1 MKSTS
6 GTAGSPAPTGAQ
18 PMNDPSN
25 ATRRGWLR
33 LGPRV
38 VVGAGILLAL
48 VAVTVMLSNCG
59 EHSSATVGQSQA
71 EASGTP
77 VESASAA
84 NAAMPGSFDSG
95 AGRQQEPSETPPD
108 SLSPEVVASVT
119 DSAVAPGA
127 RVEITAQTTIDV
139 SKVLLSDGL
148 HGKQSFEYDV
158 QGKVWKTTYRVPL
171 APKSDRLALSV
182 TASNDHAR
190 WSRVWVFVRVQHA
203 DQVGEVE
210 PDAGE
215 ECDTE

>member
-1 MKSTS
+1 M
-6 GTAGSPAPTGAQ
+6 
-18 PMNDPSN
+18 PMNEPN

-77 VESASAA
+77 VEGSSAA
-84 NAAMPGSFDSG
+84 NAATPVSFDPG
-95 AGRQQEPSETPPD
+95 AGRQPEPSEAPAD
-108 SLSPEVVASVT
+108 SLSPEVVAAVT
-119 DSAVAPGA
+119 DSAVTPGA

-171 APKSDRLALSV
+171 RPASERIALSV

-190 WSRVWVFVRVQHA
+190 WSRVWVFIRVQRSN
-203 DQVGEVE
+203 QVGEVE
-210 PDAGE
+210 PDSGE
-215 ECDTE
+215 GCDIE